1 MIARRP
7 VNSTVI
13 APRTYGKT
21 GSLTRGLNGFAF
33 SARLGAD
40 ELAWWGGA
48 ITSHWTGA
56 RVSGLLIDNL
66 RLSRLRARPV
76 NSTVMPLILMIEK
89 TLLSFVFLLAL
100 PLTALAQ
107 SAPQPGCGLLDAQRD
122 SLFLTYDRS
131 GTDGRGPSA
140 LILRL
145 KNNSTCPVLL
155 KMQEPKKFLISEAV
169 PFADSKFR
177 SDAEDGEFIP
187 ELVFLTQDER
197 HTRGASSRAG
207 DFSFVF
213 RLIGGRSITFAVP
226 EDDFRKCND
235 IIVLFNFE
243 WERNRSGSPSLLH
256 QVSFPTAALPT
267 EVRRK
272 LGGRC

>member
-1 MIARRP
+1 
-7 VNSTVI
+7 
-13 APRTYGKT
+13 
-21 GSLTRGLNGFAF
+21 
-33 SARLGAD
+33 
-40 ELAWWGGA
+40 
-48 ITSHWTGA
+48 
-56 RVSGLLIDNL
+56 
-66 RLSRLRARPV
+66 
-76 NSTVMPLILMIEK
+76 MIEK
-89 TLLSFVFLLAL
+89 TFLSFVFLMAL

-107 SAPQPGCGLLDAQRD
+107 PAPQSSPGCGLLDPERD

-131 GTDGRGPSA
+131 SADGRGSSA

-145 KNNSTCPVLL
+145 NNNSTCPVLL
-155 KMQEPKKFLISEAV
+155 KMQEPKKFVISEAV
-169 PFADSKFR
+169 PFTDSKFR

-197 HTRGASSRAG
+197 HTRGVASRAG

-267 EVRRK
+267 DVRRK